1 VRGFAFFRVPAGEG
15 EEEEE
20 ADEREDYCDDAGDLL
35 VVALYPWE
43 LRGAYIKYGKT
54 IVSLN

>member
-1 VRGFAFFRVPAGEG
+1 VPAGEG

-35 VVALYPWE
+35 VGALYPWGMRGCLHQVRKDDRVFE
-43 LRGAYIKYGKT
+43 LTR
-54 IVSLN
+54 

>member
-1 VRGFAFFRVPAGEG
+1 VPAGEG

-35 VVALYPWE
+35 VDALYPWE

>member
-1 VRGFAFFRVPAGEG
+1 MRGFAFFRVPAGEG

-20 ADEREDYCDDAGDLL
+20 ADEREDYSDDAGDLL
-35 VVALYPWE
+35 VGASYPSG